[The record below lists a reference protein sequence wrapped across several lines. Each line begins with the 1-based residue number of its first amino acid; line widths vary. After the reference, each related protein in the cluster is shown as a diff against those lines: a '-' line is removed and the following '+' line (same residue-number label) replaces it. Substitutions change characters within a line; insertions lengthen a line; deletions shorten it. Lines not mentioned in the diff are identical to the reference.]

1 MALKDKIPFGMSLPH
16 RAPEPIDAAVTRRV
30 AERADRLGF
39 SDLWVTENTLDHVF
53 SLDPVVAL
61 TYAAAATSRIR
72 LGVAVVILP
81 VHNPARL
88 AHQIATLDYLSNGRA
103 ILGVGLGRPDHY
115 AWFGVPAA
123 RRVRRFNEA
132 LDIIKK
138 LWTEPSVSYEGE
150 LLQLKGGTM
159 PLKPV
164 HKPHPPI
171 WLGGGHPDSLQRAA
185 LVGDGWMGA
194 GGSSTA
200 EFGRSVPL
208 LRAALE
214 KAGRDPA
221 RYPISKRVFLSVHE
235 KPEVARAEVD
245 RWYREVYHTDKGV
258 DVSGV
263 HGTPEQVKAQLEAL
277 IAMGAN
283 HLLLNPVARYD
294 EQLDALAAIVGLG

>member
-1 MALKDKIPFGMSLPH
+1 
-16 RAPEPIDAAVTRRV
+16 
-30 AERADRLGF
+30 
-39 SDLWVTENTLDHVF
+39 VF
-53 SLDPVVAL
+53 SIDPVVAL
-61 TYAAAATSRIR
+61 TYAAAVTTRIR

-81 VHNPARL
+81 VHSPARL
-88 AHQIATLDYLSNGRA
+88 AHQFATLDYLSGGRA

-115 AWFGVPAA
+115 AWFQVPQA

-138 LWTEPSVSYEGE
+138 LWTEPEVSYRGE
-150 LLQLKGGTM
+150 LLQLEGGTM

-171 WLGGGHPDSLQRAA
+171 WLGGGHPDSLARAA
-185 LVGDGWMGA
+185 QVGDGWMGA

-214 KAGRDPA
+214 NAGRDPA
-221 RYPISKRVFLSVHE
+221 RYPISKRVFLSVHD

-245 RWYREVYHTDKGV
+245 RWYREVYHNPKGV
-258 DVSGV
+258 ETAGV
-263 HGTPEQVKAQLEAL
+263 HGTPAQVAEQLEAL

-294 EQLDALAAIVGLG
+294 ETLEALAKIVGLA

>member
-1 MALKDKIPFGMSLPH
+1 MALKDQILFGMSLPH
-16 RAPEPIDAAVTRRV
+16 RAPDPIDAAVTRGV

-61 TYAAAATSRIR
+61 THAAAVTTKIR

-81 VHNPARL
+81 VHSPARL
-88 AHQIATLDYLSNGRA
+88 AHQFATLDYLSNGRA

-115 AWFGVPAA
+115 GWFQVPQA

-132 LDIIKK
+132 LEVIKR
-138 LWTEPSVSYEGE
+138 LWTEPKVDYHGE
-150 LLQLKGGTM
+150 LIQLEGGAM

-164 HKPHPPI
+164 RKPHPPI
-171 WLGGGHPDSLQRAA
+171 WLGGGHPDTLQRAA

-208 LRAALE
+208 LRAALA
-214 KAGRDPA
+214 KAGRDAA

-235 KPEVARAEVD
+235 RPDVARQEVD

-258 DVSGV
+258 DISGV
-263 HGTPEQVKAQLEAL
+263 HGTPEQVKTQLEAL

-283 HLLLNPVARYD
+283 HLLLNPVARYE
-294 EQLDALAAIVGLG
+294 EQLDALAKIVGLA